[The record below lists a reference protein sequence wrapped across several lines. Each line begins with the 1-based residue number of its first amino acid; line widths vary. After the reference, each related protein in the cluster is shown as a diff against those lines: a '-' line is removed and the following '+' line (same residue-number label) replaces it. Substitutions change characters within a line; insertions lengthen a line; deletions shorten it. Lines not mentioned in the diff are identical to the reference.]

1 VHRYIAF
8 LRVINLGNRRIK
20 MDRLR
25 GDFTALK
32 FDEVKAFIASGNVLF
47 SSPQPDAPKLETA
60 GETHLLKTLA
70 FTVVTDIRIR
80 AEDCAFSSQLS
91 ALSSQLWT
99 FSRRLSVTA
108 RSRRPPFDRRA
119 ARAGSPETVR
129 SCSRHRYRA

>member
-25 GDFTALK
+25 GDFAALK

-47 SSPQPDAPKLETA
+47 SSPQPDAAKLETA

-91 ALSSQLWT
+91 VLD
-99 FSRRLSVTA
+99 SRPRAFGYGAVS
-108 RSRRPPFDRRA
+108 PPAFTPRA
-119 ARAGSPETVR
+119 APAGSPETVPW
-129 SCSRHRYRA
+129 CSRHICRG